1 MADYDGLTP
10 GQVLADASVAEFISQ
25 LGLGI
30 AAAQRALDDNSVH
43 QIAEFIVP
51 REGLGGRTLLDLGLA
66 PSFYHYQHAD
76 LSCSLQLS
84 LRVEKDFGVALNLSG
99 SYQDSA
105 SSDGTSP
112 KTRHAIVHIEAASTG
127 SLSVAGQRFALV
139 GEDWRTRIRGL
150 QAELTGTANT
160 GIDLALITVE
170 DVPPLDIE
178 TTAESG
184 VEITGNAVAF
194 IAGGAARGL
203 IRISDNETT
212 TFTLS
217 SDETNPTT
225 ATADQQADVGAFAA
239 RAAERIDDAGYRTR
253 SHAADAPI
261 ESVHFATGASDLA
274 EAALPEAS
282 LSASVGDALLVIARL
297 LRERPEL
304 KVEIEGY
311 ADAQPFRGKK
321 PHESADLNLMLGTAR
336 ARQVHDR
343 LFANGAPSGSVDVKT
358 SGGATDALA
367 AGGPADNEAFRRVDI
382 RVVGRDSHW
391 IEVTARPG
399 GPVLSGVQPDLTSG
413 AQAGNGFIHLF
424 APQPLGLSSAKVT
437 ISRTEFDLSPTA
449 ASGAD
454 EGEPGAYAA
463 NLARSINEDEK
474 VGVAASVEANVVTVL
489 RDDHPVRMDLF
500 TSSSRRLP
508 LEGSDGVTVQRPFPD
523 PEQRDLTEPKTGNR
537 AMAFGASLD
546 VRYSRKFETHVTGN
560 SSISAR
566 LVSIPAPPQF
576 LETIRGYLAGEAP

>member
-367 AGGPADNEAFRRVDI
+367 AGGPADNEAFRRVE
-382 RVVGRDSHW
+382 DSGSADPETLNRLRISHM
-391 IEVTARPG
+391 ENALQRCVTRGSASYESRM
-399 GPVLSGVQPDLTSG
+399 VFLASIVTG
-413 AQAGNGFIHLF
+413 APF
-424 APQPLGLSSAKVT
+424 LGLLGTVW
-437 ISRTEFDLSPTA
+437 
-449 ASGAD
+449 
-454 EGEPGAYAA
+454 
-463 NLARSINEDEK
+463 
-474 VGVAASVEANVVTVL
+474 GV
-489 RDDHPVRMDLF
+489 MD
-500 TSSSRRLP
+500 
-508 LEGSDGVTVQRPFPD
+508 
-523 PEQRDLTEPKTGNR
+523 
-537 AMAFGASLD
+537 AFGA
-546 VRYSRKFETHVTGN
+546 VAIFICATGGT
-560 SSISAR
+560 STSCFISGR
-566 LVSIPAPPQF
+566 
-576 LETIRGYLAGEAP
+576 RGAGRAWPRCPR